1 MKIKRPALYSP
12 TAMTAYFLGRAE
24 AHRLMAQTE
33 TREIL
38 RQGSRQMMRQ
48 SALRAVHWMKQI
60 GGVS

>member
-1 MKIKRPALYSP
+1 
-12 TAMTAYFLGRAE
+12 
-24 AHRLMAQTE
+24 LMAQTE
-33 TREIL
+33 TRETL